1 LRWTCMKFG
10 VMGLY
15 FDDSIELCDEDMPYF
30 DDSIELC
37 DEDMKA
43 STTLLTE
50 MAKKQ
55 RTQGASWD
63 TKNIYR

>member
-1 LRWTCMKFG
+1 MKFG

-15 FDDSIELCDEDMPYF
+15 L

-55 RTQGASWD
+55 RTQRASWD
-63 TKNIYR
+63 TKIIYR